1 MMWKKIKKVL
11 IWVVVLALIAGGVW
25 FFALREKEIH
35 FTEETARIDDVETF
49 YTFTGNVESTGS
61 QIYSAGVRS
70 KVKEWLVEEGDEVSK
85 NDEVVRY
92 DNGTVV
98 RAPMAGTISDLYIDE
113 GDEFNPGTALFRVA
127 DYNEPVINFKVDEY
141 DVHALHKGMK
151 VTVRVLSSGKEYNA
165 EISRV
170 SQEATV
176 VGDLAFYAVRL
187 TLPQDGTL
195 PMGVTCEIIVPRESA
210 QDVVTVSIRAIQY
223 DDDGKPFVYTY
234 DRYDE
239 IVEQNVVLGVNDGQ
253 IVEVKEG
260 LRSGD
265 TVLIPP
271 SFGFDPAAMR
281 QRMSEGWR

>member
-1 MMWKKIKKVL
+1 MWKMIRKVL
-11 IWVVVLALIAGGVW
+11 VWVVLLALIAAGVW
-25 FFALREKEIH
+25 FFAIREKDVN
-35 FTEETARIDDVETF
+35 FTEETARIGDVETF

-61 QIYSAGVRS
+61 QVYMASVRS
-70 KVKEWLVEEGDEVSK
+70 KVKEWLVEEGDEVEK
-85 NDEVVRY
+85 NGEVVRY

-98 RAPMAGTISDLYIDE
+98 RAPMAGTISDLYFDE
-113 GDEFNPGTALFRVA
+113 GDEFTPGAALFRVA
-127 DYNEPVINFKVDEY
+127 DYSEPVINFRVDEY
-141 DVHALHKGMK
+141 DVHALRKGMK
-151 VTVRVLSSGKEYNA
+151 VTVRVLSSGKELDA
-165 EISRV
+165 QITRV

-210 QDVVTVSIRAIQY
+210 QDVVTVSIGAIQY

-239 IVEQNVVLGVNDGQ
+239 IVEQNVVIGVNDGQ
-253 IVEVKEG
+253 IVEVKDG

-281 QRMSEGWR
+281 ERMMEGWR